1 VELSVS
7 VIFTLVVLA
16 VAGAWA
22 LMVYRRLLA
31 LRAQVTLAW
40 KRLEADQSNEAVKNV
55 YNKHVKMYNDALES
69 FPAYLIAPM
78 AGLKPANVFEPN
90 LKPEI

>member
-1 VELSVS
+1 MS

-22 LMVYRRLLA
+22 LTVYRRLLA
-31 LRAQVTLAW
+31 LREQVKLAW
-40 KRLEADQSNEAVKNV
+40 KRLEADQSNDAVKHV
-55 YNKHVKMYNDALES
+55 YNNHVARYNSALES

-78 AGLKPANVFEPN
+78 AGLKPANLFEPN